1 MGLFSSAAKE
11 QIAKIA
17 AKSNEELKPP
27 SSSINTKSMNDDLNR
42 ISKQVTDYFKDSPAI
57 LINEKGELHK
67 YIDKCIEFGY
77 AGIDTETTGLD
88 RINDWIVGASLY
100 VPGQPE
106 CYIPCKHIV
115 PIFETPYKNQMSYDD
130 LASELQRL
138 VDNNVKLI
146 FANADFDLAMIY
158 NSLKVDLIPAFYY
171 DVISAWRCLK
181 ENEKDNSLKG
191 LYAKYVKKGKVDP
204 MKFSDFF
211 PPSLFP
217 FCKPEVAKLYAANDA
232 KITYDLFLWQ
242 LPYVTATHEKCKKN
256 HLEKIANLIWNVE
269 FPMVSACAHLH
280 RRGIYLD
287 DSIASILHERYT
299 KALEEDK
306 VKLAQ
311 EVQALIDTKDIETN
325 RSRPFRHGSDFNPN
339 SQPHVKYLINN
350 LLGRD
355 VKSTGKDVLKE
366 INQPATKAILDVRGD
381 VKLISTY
388 VDKMPKAIAKDHR
401 VHSSFKAIGADTGR
415 MACIEGSQTV
425 DTIDGQKAIKDVAI
439 GDLVYCLSDN
449 KQVELSPVTNKWL
462 TGHKACIKVK
472 FIDENGQ
479 IGELICTPD
488 HPIRCDE
495 FSWTNA
501 GDLEPGQQL
510 YLLHRKEGD

>member
-57 LINEKGELHK
+57 LINEKEELHK

-287 DSIASILHERYT
+287 DSIASTLHERYT

-339 SQPHVKYLINN
+339 SQPHVKYLINK
-350 LLGRD
+350 LL
-355 VKSTGKDVLKE
+355 KH
-366 INQPATKAILDVRGD
+366 
-381 VKLISTY
+381 LISL
-388 VDKMPKAIAKDHR
+388 
-401 VHSSFKAIGADTGR
+401 F
-415 MACIEGSQTV
+415 
-425 DTIDGQKAIKDVAI
+425 
-439 GDLVYCLSDN
+439 
-449 KQVELSPVTNKWL
+449 
-462 TGHKACIKVK
+462 
-472 FIDENGQ
+472 
-479 IGELICTPD
+479 
-488 HPIRCDE
+488 
-495 FSWTNA
+495 
-501 GDLEPGQQL
+501 
-510 YLLHRKEGD
+510 